1 MIETSPNVDALFS
14 ALHKAQ
20 GDMRGV
26 AKDSKNPHFRSS
38 YASLENVIDA
48 AKAPLQSAGL
58 AFTQAPGALVDG
70 AIEVTTMLMHTSGQW
85 LRSTLHVPLQKR
97 DPQGVGSAITYGC
110 RYALMAT
117 LGLPPVDDDGESAM
131 DRTPPSAPMTGRN
144 AAGASERTSS
154 APAAPLSEADQDT
167 LVSATKSAGKLC
179 ASPEQLR
186 GWWIGQIPKIKP
198 SLSAD
203 RFEGLKVWVADTAAD
218 LSEKEAA

>member
-1 MIETSPNVDALFS
+1 MIELSPAVDALFP

-26 AKDSKNPHFRSS
+26 AKDSTNPHFKNK

-48 AKAPLQSAGL
+48 AKGPLQASGL

-70 AIEVTTMLMHTSGQW
+70 SIEVTTMLMHTSGQW
-85 LRSTLHVPLQKR
+85 LRSTLHVPLSKR

-131 DRTPPSAPMTGRN
+131 DRSNQPAPMTGQP
-144 AAGASERTSS
+144 ATVTSGLRTSS
-154 APAAPLSEADQDT
+154 AAVAPLSEAYSFAFNVMKRCRSKVELREWYLKNKTNIENALDLPERTKLMDERDAFART
-167 LVSATKSAGKLC
+167 L
-179 ASPEQLR
+179 PEQF
-186 GWWIGQIPKIKP
+186 Q
-198 SLSAD
+198 
-203 RFEGLKVWVADTAAD
+203 E
-218 LSEKEAA
+218 EAA